1 MSVLSACQRATMEMY
16 GVKPAAVFS
25 SQGQKEIE
33 CQYLANEVAE
43 DIAKSADWQRLT
55 KLYTVDG
62 DGATEAFPL
71 PDDYDR
77 MTQGVGV
84 HSSKWFDRRYENAE
98 TLDRWLDLRILAPG
112 FPPGY
117 WIILDNQFQVI
128 PNISTGDDAEFYYQS
143 KWIVHPATGPNKTEF
158 TQDDDEFILSDR
170 LLTLGII
177 WRWKAMKGQP
187 YAEDMQSYQEA
198 LSQEQTRDRG
208 ARVIRSN
215 GNGRWSWPRW

>member
-1 MSVLSACQRATMEMY
+1 MEVF
-16 GVKPAAVFS
+16 GVRPPAIFS
-25 SQGQKEIE
+25 SQGQKEVE

-43 DIAKSADWQRLT
+43 DIAKSNDWQKFT
-55 KLYTVDG
+55 KLYTMTG
-62 DGATEAFPL
+62 DGVAGEFAL
-71 PDDYDR
+71 PADYDR

-84 HSSKWFDRRYENAE
+84 HSSTWFNRRYENAE

-117 WIILDNQFQVI
+117 WIIQNNLFQII
-128 PNISTGDDAEFYYQS
+128 PAVATGDDAQYYYQS
-143 KWIVHPATGPNKTEF
+143 NLIVRPASGDDKAEF
-158 TQDDDEFILSDR
+158 TRDDDSFILPER

-187 YAEDMQSYQEA
+187 YAEDLQSFETA
-198 LSQEQTRDRG
+198 LAQEQTRDRG

-215 GNGRWSWPRW
+215 GNGRWPWPRW